1 MCGEVKNITLAVP
14 DDTLREVRKIAA
26 ERETTVNAL
35 VREYL
40 EHLAAHKKRRARLE
54 LEIEAFAQ
62 RTRAEVGDI
71 TWSRE
76 DAHER

>member
-1 MCGEVKNITLAVP
+1 MKNITLSVP
-14 DDTLREVRKIAA
+14 EETLREVRKIAA

-40 EHLAAHKKRRARLE
+40 EHLAAHKERRARLRR
-54 LEIEAFAQ
+54 EITRFA
-62 RTRAEVGDI
+62 RKSRAAVGAI

-76 DAHER
+76 DGHER

>member
-1 MCGEVKNITLAVP
+1 MKNITLAVP
-14 DDTLREVRKIAA
+14 EDTLREVRKIAA

-40 EHLAAHKKRRARLE
+40 EHLAAHKKRRAQLRN
-54 LEIEAFAQ
+54 EIEEFA
-62 RTRAEVGDI
+62 RRSRAAVGAV

-76 DAHER
+76 DTHER

>member
-1 MCGEVKNITLAVP
+1 VVKNITLAVP
-14 DDTLREVRKIAA
+14 EETLREVRKIAA

-40 EHLAAHKKRRARLE
+40 EHLAAHKQRRARLRRE
-54 LEIEAFAQ
+54 LEAFAQ
-62 RTRAEVGDI
+62 RTSAEVGDV

>member
-1 MCGEVKNITLAVP
+1 VKNITLSVSE
-14 DDTLREVRKIAA
+14 DTLREVRKIAA

-40 EHLAAHKKRRARLE
+40 EHLAAHKTRRTQLRREIAKFARKS
-54 LEIEAFAQ
+54 
-62 RTRAEVGDI
+62 RAVVGQV

-76 DAHER
+76 ETHER